1 MRRLLPLVLGM
12 AALGLDAY
20 VVAGIL
26 EVVAGDLGVP
36 VPVAGQLVTVFT
48 LSYALLSPIC
58 ATFAAGRPLRLVLLS
73 ALAVFTAGNA
83 LAALAPSWS
92 LLLVSRV
99 VAGFGAGLYSP
110 MAAAT
115 AAALVPEHRRG
126 RALALVT
133 AGLSGGTVAGL
144 PLGLLLVSHGW
155 RLTYWLVTVLGVLAF
170 VTVALFVPTLRP
182 AEPPPL
188 RTRITV
194 LTDRAVVP
202 LLLVTVLST
211 ATSIGMYTY
220 VAPFLTEVAA
230 VRDPLWHLC
239 AWGLGGL
246 VGNLAIGTLID
257 RWRDTRALLSVLLTV
272 LGLSLALLPLATS
285 TVGTIALMF
294 LWGAG
299 GWSCP
304 APQQHRLLA
313 LKPAQGPVAI
323 SLNAS
328 SIYVGSAVGAA
339 VGGTLLAT
347 GVGIAWLPLLFGA
360 GAVAAAMLNLLI
372 TQRPTRHPA
381 GDTVER

>member
-58 ATFAAGRPLRLVLLS
+58 AAFATGKPLRVVLLF

-92 LLLVSRV
+92 LLLASRV

-126 RALALVT
+126 RALGLIT
-133 AGLSGGTVAGL
+133 AGLSGGTVAGM
-144 PLGLLLVSHGW
+144 PLGLLLASHGW
-155 RLTYWLVTVLGVLAF
+155 RLTYWLITALGVLAIA
-170 VTVALFVPTLRP
+170 TVAASVPSLRP
-182 AEPPPL
+182 AEQPPL
-188 RTRITV
+188 RARVAV
-194 LTDRAVVP
+194 LADRAVVP

-211 ATSIGMYTY
+211 ATSVGMYTY
-220 VAPFLTEVAA
+220 VASFLAEAA
-230 VRDPLWHLC
+230 DVGDPLWHLC

-246 VGNLAIGTLID
+246 VGNLAIGALID
-257 RWRDTRALLSVLLTV
+257 RWRDTRALLSVLLAV
-272 LGLSLALLPLATS
+272 LGTSLALLPLAAS
-285 TVGTIALMF
+285 GPGTIALMF
-294 LWGAG
+294 LWGVG

-313 LKPAQGPVAI
+313 LRPARGPVAI

-328 SIYVGSAVGAA
+328 SIYVGAAVGAA
-339 VGGTLLAT
+339 AGGALLAA
-347 GVGIAWLPLLFGA
+347 GVGIARLPLLFGVV
-360 GAVAAAMLNLLI
+360 AVAAAVLNLLI
-372 TQRPTRHPA
+372 TPRPARQPTGGAA
-381 GDTVER
+381 G